1 MHGALKKVVN
11 KNDCDIMKDV
21 GRAVV
26 EDGNYP
32 SDDVTKAMTEVC
44 LNILEDDIQLREEAY
59 KAMEIIMKDAGAF
72 PTEIREY
79 LDGALP
85 PEPPRPPSPRLVA
98 ELERLKAEDEAR
110 EAEAARKALE
120 GSSSSGEEFSGE
132 LVDNSG
138 KPKSGKPKNKML
150 DAVSSDSRRGSLV
163 PPGSRRGSRQGSIS
177 LAGTERRG
185 SYYGDDVSKRAT
197 VAVVVDGDKGKMNG
211 EGGVVN
217 GQGNLVTILSPEGK
231 PIQVD
236 ANALQA
242 AGVQNGIGGMVTVMN
257 AEGKPVQVPAGA

>member
-1 MHGALKKVVN
+1 MGREKKR
-11 KNDCDIMKDV
+11 KE
-21 GRAVV
+21 REEV

-98 ELERLKAEDEAR
+98 ELERLKDEDEAR

-197 VAVVVDGDKGKMNG
+197 VAVVVDGDKGNMVTVMGADGKPMQ
-211 EGGVVN
+211 VN
-217 GQGNLVTILSPEGK
+217 ASALQAAGSQNNTGNMVTIMSPEGK
-231 PIQVD
+231 PIQVN
-236 ANALQA
+236 ASALQA
-242 AGVQNGIGGMVTVMN
+242 ASAQNSMG
-257 AEGKPVQVPAGA
+257 AERSTAWNDPHQF